1 MATNGRDDVPIRVTS
16 APKTAGAPEPDLM
29 VHKPSAHSGPVTGVV
44 LLLHGGEVASERP
57 VSAWSLPLARM
68 RLFVAPVQTR
78 GAHSGVAVAVL
89 RNRVRGWNGE
99 AADAYVDAEWA
110 LDQLAERFGPVPVAL
125 IGHSMGG
132 RAALRAGGH
141 ASVTGIAA
149 LAPWVPEGEPIE
161 QLAGRTVLIAH
172 GDLDTSIAPAQ
183 SLEYAERL
191 SAAGVA
197 VCRLRVPGSGHAL
210 LSRLADWNVL
220 AADFALAMVGAG
232 TVPDPVARAL
242 AAARKEPGEQAEGGE
257 NAETN
262 ATTTAE
268 GGEASVGEDPTGLDT
283 PLARDWRRRSH

>member
-1 MATNGRDDVPIRVTS
+1 MPIRVTS
-16 APKTAGAPEPDLM
+16 APTTAGAPEPDLM
-29 VHKPSAHSGPVTGVV
+29 VHKPGAHSGAVTGVV

-68 RLFVAPVQTR
+68 RLFVAPLQTR

-99 AADAYVDAEWA
+99 AADAFVDAEWA
-110 LDQLAERFGPVPVAL
+110 LDRLAERFGPVPVAL

-149 LAPWVPEGEPIE
+149 LAPWVPEGEPID

-191 SAAGVA
+191 SAAGVS

-232 TVPDPVARAL
+232 AVPDPVARAL
-242 AAARKEPGEQAEGGE
+242 AAARSDAAGRADHGGSAEP
-257 NAETN
+257 AETE
-262 ATTTAE
+262 AE
-268 GGEASVGEDPTGLDT
+268 SGTASVAEDLTGLNT
-283 PLARDWRRRSH
+283 PLERDWRRRSH